1 MYVCLECYNTFE
13 HPVKWEERHG
23 LDTPP
28 YEQFVGS
35 PCCYGDFTEAL
46 MCDCCGDPITTE
58 DYITTDDGE
67 RFCEDCFRHM
77 ELGEEE

>member
-13 HPVKWEERHG
+13 DLVEWEEKHG

-28 YEQFVGS
+28 YEHFVGS
-35 PCCYGDFTEAL
+35 PCCYGNFTEAL
-46 MCDCCGDPITTE
+46 MCNCCGHPITTE
-58 DYITTDDGE
+58 GYIKTDDGE

-77 ELGEEE
+77 ELGEE